1 VLECSARAEASLGI
15 TANIHFYFLTGTRG
29 EGQLIILEYCIQYE
43 DAEMESNAVALLR
56 KIESIKAH
64 ASKVFEDFEQFERQE
79 LECKSNLYHM
89 VSVLNGI
96 LEQEAGRIIETRMI
110 LKEYYGSS
118 SDVYSLTK
126 TILPNLANPSNIQEA
141 KGVLHQMC
149 IECDRVIG
157 FLNASIVPL
166 SPQDAD
172 RLNKLRTELLDVTA
186 ELDIEY
192 EKNVSEA
199 INEEE
204 KGHCL
209 ASALI
214 TSRVI
219 NHVLDQIKGKYV
231 EDKVDF
237 LREQNIIPKG
247 KEGED
252 DKAFILKASKKARNV
267 FSHNIAVFA
276 NPSDSLGLL
285 GDCVKLLRILAQLKK
300 QTA

>member
-1 VLECSARAEASLGI
+1 LRKAEKKGEKSGERQIIIVEC
-15 TANIHFYFLTGTRG
+15 
-29 EGQLIILEYCIQYE
+29 CIWSE
-43 DAEMESNAVALLR
+43 EEEMESNAVALLR

-64 ASKVFEDFEQFERQE
+64 ASKVFEDLEQFERQE
-79 LECKSNLYHM
+79 LECEKNLYYM
-89 VSVLNGI
+89 GSVLHGI
-96 LEQEAGRIIETRMI
+96 FQQETRRITETGMI
-110 LKEYYGSS
+110 LKEYHDSA
-118 SDVYSLTK
+118 SDVYNVTQ
-126 TILPNLANPSNIQEA
+126 TMLPNLANPSNIQEA

-157 FLNASIVPL
+157 FLNALIVPL

-172 RLNKLRTELLDVTA
+172 RLNKLRTELMEVTS
-186 ELDIEY
+186 ELDIAY

-219 NHVLDQIKGKYV
+219 NHVLDQIKGERV

-252 DKAFILKASKKARNV
+252 DKAFVLKASKKARNV
-267 FSHNIAVFA
+267 FSHDIAVFA
-276 NPSDSLGLL
+276 NPSDSIGLL

-300 QTA
+300 

>member
-1 VLECSARAEASLGI
+1 
-15 TANIHFYFLTGTRG
+15 
-29 EGQLIILEYCIQYE
+29 
-43 DAEMESNAVALLR
+43 MESNAVGLLR

-64 ASKVFEDFEQFERQE
+64 ASKVFEDLEQFELEE
-79 LECKSNLYHM
+79 LECRSNLAYSTPLLRG
-89 VSVLNGI
+89 V
-96 LEQEAGRIIETRMI
+96 LEQETRRITETIMI
-110 LKEYYGSS
+110 LKEYHASN
-118 SDVYSLTK
+118 SDVYSVTK
-126 TILPNLANPSNIQEA
+126 TTLPNLANPSNIQQA

-172 RLNKLRTELLDVTA
+172 RLNKLRTELIDVTA
-186 ELDIEY
+186 ELDIDY
-192 EKNVSEA
+192 EKNISEA

-204 KGHCL
+204 NGHCL

-219 NHVLDQIKGKYV
+219 NHVFDQIKGDNIEAQVK
-231 EDKVDF
+231 F
-237 LREQNIIPKG
+237 LQDQNIIPKG

-252 DKAFILKASKKARNV
+252 DKAFVLKASKKARNV

-276 NPSDSLGLL
+276 NPSDSIGLL
-285 GDCVKLLRILAQLKK
+285 GDCVKLLRILAQVKK